1 MTTTRKGPMYDCPVC
16 LEPLEPDANGTIAAV
31 GFTKDRPENW
41 VWGPYPVHD
50 EPCQAR
56 IADPAFSNRVGTDGY
71 EKTTI
76 RLTAQA
82 PETRQ
87 LLDHWAQIMDSSYV
101 VRYSVKFW
109 SDTIS
114 GTDEPD
120 GKEMTPWPEMDEALN
135 LASAH
140 FSCLGTRSR
149 SREAQAGYDIAV
161 HNAARGR
168 RVAMFAPDL
177 TPRNPVPNLTID
189 RARPLT
195 TEHIEYVLRDMAER
209 GERASLVVVDRL
221 QMMSRHGEDGPFRVA
236 SPDDIDEASRELKS
250 IAMTE
255 SLGTPSVLLI
265 ARLERPRREGRPLDL
280 DDLGAAAELEYHADL
295 LTLVDRTGP
304 AVVDVLV
311 AKDRSGPAPRRFTA
325 SW

>member
-16 LEPLEPDANGTIAAV
+16 LESLEPDADGTIAVV
-31 GFTKDRPENW
+31 GITKDRPENW

-50 EPCQAR
+50 EPCRTR
-56 IADPAFSNRVGTDGY
+56 IADPAFSRRVGTDGY
-71 EKTTI
+71 EKTAV
-76 RLTAQA
+76 RLPAQA

-87 LLDHWAQIMDSSYV
+87 LLDHWAQIMNSPYVARDS
-101 VRYSVKFW
+101 VRFW
-109 SDTIS
+109 SDKIS
-114 GTDEPD
+114 GTDKPK
-120 GKEMTPWPEMDEALN
+120 GKEMTPWPEMDKALN

-140 FSCLGTRSR
+140 LSCLGTRSR

-177 TPRNPVPNLTID
+177 TPRNSVPNLTID
-189 RARPLT
+189 RSRQLT
-195 TEHIEYVLRDMAER
+195 TEHIGHVLHDMAER
-209 GERASLVVVDRL
+209 GERASLVVIDRL
-221 QMMSRHGEDGPFRVA
+221 QMMSRHGEDGPSRVT
-236 SPDDIDEASRELKS
+236 SPDDIDEVSRELKL

-255 SLGTPSVLLI
+255 SLGTPPVLLI

-295 LTLVDRTGP
+295 VTLVDRTAP
-304 AVVDVLV
+304 AAVDVLV
-311 AKDRSGPAPRRFTA
+311 AKDRSGPVPRRFTA
-325 SW
+325 NW

>member
-1 MTTTRKGPMYDCPVC
+1 
-16 LEPLEPDANGTIAAV
+16 
-31 GFTKDRPENW
+31 
-41 VWGPYPVHD
+41 
-50 EPCQAR
+50 
-56 IADPAFSNRVGTDGY
+56 
-71 EKTTI
+71 
-76 RLTAQA
+76 
-82 PETRQ
+82 
-87 LLDHWAQIMDSSYV
+87 MDSSYV

-168 RVAMFAPDL
+168 RVAMYAPDL

-195 TEHIEYVLRDMAER
+195 TEHIEYVLPDMAER